1 MAASG
6 DAVQVA
12 PEVYTVLF
20 ENDRVRVLDVHM
32 RPGAKSAMR
41 AHPDYV
47 VYLLGPATVTFTA
60 GDGTSAEAAFPA
72 GAVWRDAEEHAVENV
87 SGADLRA
94 VFVELK

>member
-6 DAVQVA
+6 DAAQVA
-12 PEVYTVLF
+12 PDVYKVVF
-20 ENDRVRVLDVHM
+20 ENARVRVLDVHM
-32 RPGAKSAMR
+32 RPGAKSAMH

-47 VYLLGPATVTFTA
+47 VYMMGPAKVKFTA
-60 GDGTSAEAAFPA
+60 GDGTSAEAEFPA
-72 GAVWRDAEEHAVENV
+72 GAVWRDAEEHAVENI